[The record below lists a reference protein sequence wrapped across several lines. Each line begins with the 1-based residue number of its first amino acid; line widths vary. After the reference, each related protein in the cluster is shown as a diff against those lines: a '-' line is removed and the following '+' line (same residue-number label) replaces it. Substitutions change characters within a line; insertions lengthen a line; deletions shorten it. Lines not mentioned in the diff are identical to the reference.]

1 MRDENFIRTLRDYS
15 KPSHEGYRNTIEL
28 PVGNNMVPLRSDT
41 IRLVQND
48 AVTMTLVSQQNCNNN
63 NNRNNTHHHQQ
74 NRRQEATKA
83 YVAALAEGKVYLG
96 NLPLCNRCKLHHL
109 DQCSV
114 KCRKCERIGNPDGG
128 SSCDEVLKLKNFKK
142 DCYSSSQDKE
152 KYEHVGPKVTSS
164 QEGKISQDD
173 DKRLDLAD
181 DLKEAQVHI
190 QVKLKEQAQAYSLK
204 ITTHISQ
211 DKDKDKDSS
220 LRARLK
226 KFLECRA

>member
-1 MRDENFIRTLRDYS
+1 MGDENFIHTLRDYS
-15 KPSHEGYRNTIEL
+15 KPSHKGYRNTIEL

-48 AVTMTLVSQQNCNNN
+48 AVTMTHVSQHNCNNN
-63 NNRNNTHHHQQ
+63 NNRNSTHHHQQ

-83 YVAALAEGKVYLG
+83 YVAALAEVIQMVAAAGPRQV
-96 NLPLCNRCKLHHL
+96 RFIVT
-109 DQCSV
+109 CSYWTD
-114 KCRKCERIGNPDGG
+114 IL
-128 SSCDEVLKLKNFKK
+128 LKLKNFKK
-142 DCYSSSQDKE
+142 YGYSNSQDKE
-152 KYEHVGPKVTSS
+152 KYEHVGPNVTSS

-220 LRARLK
+220 LQASLK